1 MFDYLIGTPW
11 QEAEKVLQQA
21 GVPYTAVHLTGNSQ
35 ADTQIVVRITDA
47 YHLTTMGFK
56 LACTPKED

>member
-1 MFDYLIGTPW
+1 MFDDLIGTTW
-11 QEAEKVLQQA
+11 QEAEAALQKA
-21 GVPYTAVHLTGNSQ
+21 GVPYTVQHLEGNAR

-56 LACTPKED
+56 LACRPKEE